1 MAKYSD
7 IKGFTVQT
15 VSSDPAASIAATG
28 SFSSG
33 GTLNTPRTEL
43 AGTVGIQTAA
53 MATGRSGPAPAAIN
67 EQYDGSSWTEVGDL
81 NTGRGRAAAAATS
94 YTASIVFGGV
104 NNPGDSTQS
113 ITESWNGSAWTEVN
127 DLPAVT
133 SDMAGLG
140 TQTSAFCVG
149 GNRTAHSNLVY
160 SWDGTSWTSGTAINT
175 GRQYLAASGTTPA
188 GLVFGGR
195 TYPGGA
201 GVYANTESWNGSSWT
216 EVNDLNTARMQLGGF
231 GTSTSALAM
240 GGGTPS
246 ATAKAEAW
254 DGTNWTE
261 VSDLASANSMQSAA
275 AGADSTVGL
284 AVAGTVTEEWTTTPS
299 ALFQKTIEGQLF
311 FNSTTNTFKETITD
325 IPGATWASGGDV
337 NTARYGIAA
346 SGDASN
352 GLIAGGNDNGSPG
365 YKNETE
371 VYNGTSWTEVNN
383 LNQERGVFGA
393 SNSSPYTDSVA
404 FGGYTGT
411 ADTGQTEVWD
421 GSSWT
426 EVNDLNTSRRYN
438 GGFGAV
444 STNALCCGGKT
455 PASYPSPANT
465 AVESWN
471 GSSWTE
477 VAEFSTGRNESPVG
491 AGTNTAGLLYG
502 GQYPPGLN
510 MRANTESWDGTSWT
524 EVNDLNTARGYS
536 GGGGKQTI
544 ALMYGGRHS
553 PGALAN
559 TESWNGTS
567 WSEVN
572 DISTARAEAGGSSN
586 TGTSSALFSSGSAGP
601 PSLPSATEEWTASL
615 SNKTIT
621 AS

>member
-1 MAKYSD
+1 LVES
-7 IKGFTVQT
+7 
-15 VSSDPAASIAATG
+15 
-28 SFSSG
+28 
-33 GTLNTPRTEL
+33 
-43 AGTVGIQTAA
+43 
-53 MATGRSGPAPAAIN
+53 
-67 EQYDGSSWTEVGDL
+67 YDGSTFTEVGDL
-81 NTGRGRAAAAATS
+81 NSGRMYGMTAGTQPAGLYFGGYSSPPATS
-94 YTASIVFGGV
+94 YA
-104 NNPGDSTQS
+104 N
-113 ITESWNGSAWTEVN
+113 TESWNGSAWSEVNDLNTARHALAGGGSQTSAIAVDGNNQNGQTETWNGSSWTEVN
-127 DLPAVT
+127 DL
-133 SDMAGLG
+133 
-140 TQTSAFCVG
+140 
-149 GNRTAHSNLVY
+149 
-160 SWDGTSWTSGTAINT
+160 NT
-175 GRQYLAASGTTPA
+175 GRTAFS
-188 GLVFGGR
+188 
-195 TYPGGA
+195 GGA
-201 GVYANTESWNGSSWT
+201 ADNTNAIVFAGNLPGFTTKTEQWNGSSWT
-216 EVNDLNTARMQLGGF
+216 EVNDLNTAREGPCK
-231 GTSTSALAM
+231 
-240 GGGTPS
+240 GGGTYTDVLCIAGSTPP
-246 ATAKAEAW
+246 
-254 DGTNWTE
+254 GTTKTESWNGTSWTE
-261 VSDLASANSMQSAA
+261 V
-275 AGADSTVGL
+275 ADL
-284 AVAGTVTEEWTTTPS
+284 AVARENAASAMAGGPAAVVLGGGAPSYAIAEEFTAP
-299 ALFQKTIEGQLF
+299 AVFNKQVEGQLY

-411 ADTGQTEVWD
+411 ANTGHTETWN

-426 EVNDLNTSRRYN
+426 TSPASLNTARRYN
-438 GGFGAV
+438 GGLGAV

-455 PASYPSPANT
+455 SPSYPGPGHT

-491 AGTNTAGLLYG
+491 AGTNTAAIIYG

-510 MRANTESWDGTSWT
+510 VRANTESFDGTSWT
-524 EVNDLNTARGYS
+524 ELNDLNTARGYM
-536 GGGGKQTI
+536 GGGTQTI
-544 ALMYGGRHS
+544 ALAYGGRAS

-559 TESWNGTS
+559 TEAWNGTS

-601 PSLPSATEEWTASL
+601 PSLPSATEEWTADL
-615 SNKTIT
+615 ANKTIT